1 MNQLWFALPFL
12 VTRCFIKIG
21 LGIALWGGTL
31 LAAEMP
37 EAQDLGVPI
46 KGVSWTR
53 LHAGEKENGEPS
65 LLVTMSQNNGGLF
78 VLDVDLETGH
88 CKQYPVS
95 NRKESTFSTATFR
108 SLLTGI
114 LYIGSAWDAHLHR
127 FDPAHPERGVE
138 DLGLISKDSTFPT
151 GITED
156 PNGELWIGTYPEAQL
171 IKYEPEKER
180 FTPFGRMNEE
190 EQYLYPLV
198 GDDGTVAALVRVVRP
213 HIVVIDPETREHR
226 ELGLEITDTTDKS
239 QFLRFFKGIDR
250 RLYASSHKGDFIL
263 RDLTLS
269 PVEHLPEPMAGI
281 HAAGEHRYQATFTMP
296 GGWQAN
302 LINDRS
308 GTPRDLLL
316 TNIDPKIPSRR
327 LSMDW
332 VGGGSNI
339 HVIEEGPDGF
349 LYGSSYLPNHLY
361 RASKNGNLVEDLGQ
375 HSIAR
380 GQAYSAVTIDKKVYL
395 ASYPGS
401 HLSVYDPER
410 PIRFGTNEMDN
421 PRDLGRFDEVS
432 YRPNALISTP
442 DGKLWMG
449 SGPDYGLVGGT
460 LAWFDPETEESG
472 SHRAIVPDLS
482 PTSLLWLPEQ
492 EQLLVGL
499 SIEVGT
505 GAKVQRPD
513 AGLALWDP
521 KSDELVWWGNLG
533 VEDMADVTS
542 LAPAENGLVYA
553 LIGRG
558 DHILTAGGIPIAP
571 RLALIDSAKREL
583 VSIAWLPEEFGAL
596 SWHGHHS
603 LRIGPG
609 GQVYGATAY
618 TIFRIIPGSCE
629 VERIWQVDEAE
640 PREGVWMTS
649 LSPNAIDIVGP
660 IVGNE
665 FFFATGWRLRSITLP
680 PIPSF

>member
-1 MNQLWFALPFL
+1 MNYLRFALPL
-12 VTRCFIKIG
+12 LLIRRLKSIG
-21 LGIALWGGTL
+21 LGLVLMGGTL

-37 EAQDLGVPI
+37 EARDLGVPV

-53 LHAGEKENGEPS
+53 LHAGENANGEPS

-88 CKQYPVS
+88 CEQYPVS
-95 NRKESTFSTATFR
+95 NRKNSTFSTATFR

-138 DLGLISKDSTFPT
+138 DLGLISKGSTFPT
-151 GITED
+151 GITEG
-156 PNGELWIGTYPEAQL
+156 PNGDLWIGTYPEAEL
-171 IKYEPEKER
+171 IKYEPDKGR
-180 FTPFGRMNEE
+180 FTSFGRMHEE

-213 HIVVIDPETREHR
+213 HIVVIDPETQEHR
-226 ELGLEITDTTDKS
+226 EVGVEITDTTDPS
-239 QFLRFFKGIDR
+239 QFLRFFKGVDR
-250 RLYASSHKGDFIL
+250 RLYVSNHKGDFVL

-269 PVEHLPEPMAGI
+269 PVDHLPEPMAGI
-281 HAAGEHRYQATFTMP
+281 HAAGEHRYQAPYTMP

-302 LINDRS
+302 LVNDRS
-308 GTPRDLLL
+308 GTPRELLL
-316 TNIDPKIPSRR
+316 TNVDPKIPTRR
-327 LSMDW
+327 LTMDW

-339 HVIEEGPDGF
+339 HVIEEGPDGL

-361 RASKNGNLVEDLGQ
+361 RASKNGDLVEDLGQ

-380 GQAYSAVTIDKKVYL
+380 GQAYSSVTVDEKVYL

-401 HLSVYDPER
+401 HLSVYDPKR
-410 PIRFGTNEMDN
+410 PIRFGTNETDN
-421 PRDLGRFDEVS
+421 PRDLGRFDEVG
-432 YRPNALISTP
+432 YRPNALIFTP

-460 LAWFDPETEESG
+460 LAWFDPKTEESR

-482 PTSLLWLPEQ
+482 PTSLLWLREQ
-492 EQLLVGL
+492 EQILVGL
-499 SIEVGT
+499 SVEVGT
-505 GAKVQRPD
+505 GAKIQRQD
-513 AGLALWDP
+513 AGFALWDP
-521 KSDELVWWGNLG
+521 ISDELVWSGDLG
-533 VEDMADVTS
+533 IEDMADVTS
-542 LAPAENGLVYA
+542 LAPTGNGLVYA

-571 RLALIDSAKREL
+571 RLALIDPAKREL
-583 VSIAWLPEEFGAL
+583 VSIAWLPKEFGAL

-603 LRIGPG
+603 LRTGPD

-629 VERIWQVDEAE
+629 VERIWQVDEAV
-640 PREGVWMTS
+640 PREGVWITS
-649 LSPNAIDIVGP
+649 LSPNSIDIVGP
-660 IVGNE
+660 IVGND

-680 PIPSF
+680 PTASF